1 MKETSII
8 ERFREVVR
16 NNLPLVVIVVATV
29 LMVLAMG
36 GMYYAAQK
44 IVQRD
49 MEQLVERDMNAIYLR
64 IRNQLSKVEVTLD
77 NMAWVVVD
85 DLRSPDSLASATR
98 QLVQHNPVILGSSAT
113 CIPNYYPEK
122 GYWYEP
128 YAVRRDDGTIETM
141 QLGSAEHDYTKM
153 EFFTAP
159 IAKGG
164 GHWCE
169 PYFDKEGA
177 RAMVTTY
184 GVPVRDGA
192 GKIVAVIDADISLQW
207 LEKVIDESKVYKSTK
222 RFLVTGSDHLL
233 AGKETP
239 IFHSA
244 MELVEAYAHKQG
256 YEVIE
261 DENGEMHH
269 VFFHPVGGKTD
280 WVLISIL
287 KDTEVFDQLRQVRH
301 LMSMLILAGM
311 LAAGFIVYRS
321 LRHLERLRK
330 VNAEQDRINTELR
343 VAGRIQQSMLPHD
356 YQKVDDVDICGIL
369 LPAREVG
376 GDLYDYFIRD
386 EKLFFCIGDVSGK
399 GVPASLVMA
408 VTKTQF
414 RAASAHESNAVRIME
429 LMNESMTKS
438 NESSMFVT
446 LFIGVLDLPTGRLR
460 YCNAGHERPL
470 LIGQAS
476 EGEQL
481 NTVGELP
488 VVPNIPLGIMAD
500 FKFKGQETTIRPHT
514 NIFLYTDGL
523 SEAEDIAHNQFG
535 DERVIEVAKKASDD
549 NFEGILKPNED
560 CILRS
565 MRQAVSDFVGNAE
578 QSDDMTM
585 LVVKYTKEKRL
596 VTMKKSL
603 TLENDINNIPLLNDF
618 VSEVAEE
625 IGFDDEATME
635 LNLAIEEAV
644 VNVMKYAYPL
654 GTKGDMNI
662 TAECNDIRMKF
673 TITDSGMPFDPTTK
687 EDADTTLSAED
698 RPIGGLGIYL
708 VRQLMDSMNYERING
723 KNVLTLRKK
732 LTSNA

>member
-77 NMAWVVVD
+77 NMAWVVAD
-85 DLRSPDSLASATR
+85 DLHSPDSFASATR

-128 YAVRRDDGTIETM
+128 YAVRRDDGTIESM
-141 QLGSAEHDYTKM
+141 QLGSADHDYTKM

-244 MELVEAYAHKQG
+244 MKLVEAYAHKQG

-311 LAAGFIVYRS
+311 LAACFIVYRS

-399 GVPASLVMA
+399 GIPASLYMV
-408 VTKTQF
+408 VTKALF
-414 RAASAHESNAVRIME
+414 RTVSAHEAQPNRILTRLNDVMSQE
-429 LMNESMTKS
+429 NES
-438 NESSMFVT
+438 NMFVT
-446 LFIGVLDLPTGRLR
+446 MFVGVLDLISGRMQ
-460 YCNAGHERPL
+460 YCNAGHDAPL
-470 LIGQAS
+470 LIG
-476 EGEQL
+476 
-481 NTVGELP
+481 NTGAGMLP
-488 VVPNIPLGIMAD
+488 VDSNLPIGVMPNW
-500 FKFKGQETTIRPHT
+500 KFTRQETQIDPDTV
-514 NIFLYTDGL
+514 IFLYTDGL
-523 SEAEDIAHNQFG
+523 NEAENINHEQF
-535 DERVIEVAKKASDD
+535 EMQRVIDMARKLQQERKFKPTVIVEQMTNAVRSFVAD
-549 NFEGILKPNED
+549 
-560 CILRS
+560 
-565 MRQAVSDFVGNAE
+565 AE
-578 QSDDMTM
+578 QSDDLTM
-585 LVVKYTKEKRL
+585 LAIQYTKHQEDLTYQR
-596 VTMKKSL
+596 SL
-603 TLENDINNIPLLNDF
+603 TLTNDLKRIPRLNTF
-618 VSEVAEE
+618 VEE
-625 IGFDDEATME
+625 ACEANGFDMAVTTQI
-635 LNLAIEEAV
+635 NLAIEEAV
-644 VNVMKYAYPL
+644 VNVMNYAYPKDTT
-654 GTKGDMNI
+654 GNI
-662 TAECNDIRMKF
+662 TIEAKADKSTLSFVISD
-673 TITDSGMPFDPTTK
+673 TGTPFDPTAK
-687 EDADTTLSAED
+687 PEVDITLSAED
-698 RPIGGLGIYL
+698 RSIGGLGIHL
-708 VRQLMDSMNYERING
+708 IRQIMDHINYERVDG
-723 KNVLTLRKK
+723 HNVLTLIKK
-732 LTSNA
+732 LA